1 MRFRTFYLI
10 TFIIFYTT
18 TIFAFDIKGVGKAVI
33 VNDDLK
39 TAEITARNSALIDAL
54 SNYFVLNNSI
64 EDIPDINE
72 EFFKFIKKYTILN
85 RKVENFTV
93 YYEVIATIDEVA
105 INDANYLINNITHS
119 VIYIFE
125 NDDLDSDLKT
135 AMKKQLSQIL
145 SEYNFS
151 IKYQEDFEI
160 ITPDNLNFEDK
171 LSNFG
176 NSKAKYFFTFNLS
189 PECSTIDNGYFC
201 KLTTILKIYTKKE
214 TLPTIKTITSSLDKT
229 EIDAISDAFKKA
241 SENILKY
248 IKSNLIKS
256 EQEKSADKTY
266 NITFINFKTIA
277 NLNKLLN
284 FLKEKGFINNYT
296 LKSYSISQAT
306 FELTTKFSQERLSE
320 KIVTYDNK
328 VSIETENGD
337 IIITFL

>member
-1 MRFRTFYLI
+1 MRFKIFSLI
-10 TFIIFYTT
+10 AFIIFYSTGV
-18 TIFAFDIKGVGKAVI
+18 FAYDIKGVGRSVI

-39 TAEITARNSALIDAL
+39 TAEINARNSALIDAL
-54 SNYFVLNNSI
+54 YNYFVLNHSN

-72 EFFKFIKKYTILN
+72 EFFKFIKKYTVVN

-93 YYEVIATIDEVA
+93 YYEIIATIDEVA
-105 INDANYLINNITHS
+105 ISDANYLINNITHS

-125 NDDLDSDLKT
+125 NEDLDSDLKT
-135 AMKKQLSQIL
+135 KMKDQLNQIFA
-145 SEYNFS
+145 EYNFS
-151 IKYQEDFEI
+151 TKYQEDFEI
-160 ITPDNLNFEDK
+160 LTPDNSNFEDK

-176 NSKAKYFFTFNLS
+176 NSKAKYFFSFNVS
-189 PECSTIDNGYFC
+189 PICSLIDKDFLC
-201 KLTTILKIYTKKE
+201 RLTTTVKIYTKKE
-214 TLPTIKTITSSLDKT
+214 NLPTIKTVTSSLGKT
-229 EIDAISDAFKKA
+229 EFDAISDAFKKA

-248 IKSNLIKS
+248 ITSNIIKAES
-256 EQEKSADKTY
+256 EKSVEKTY
-266 NITFINFKTIA
+266 NITFINFKTIS

-284 FLKEKGFINNYT
+284 FLKEKGFINNFT

-328 VSIETENGD
+328 VSIETENDD